1 MLHSINMLRLLS
13 CYAIVIFHVTEYV
26 NAHSSRLHLTFR
38 LAEPGFHLFLLISGV
53 ILILITKPTDAP
65 HKFMLKRIA
74 RIVPLYWLTTAIAVG
89 LALARPW
96 YFSNAIVE
104 PDSIAAS
111 FLFLPHANT
120 IGQIQPILYVGWT
133 LGYIMLFYFLFAISL
148 LAAPGR
154 QVPVTLGLLL
164 AVIAG
169 AQLLPQ
175 GDYRLFYGDPILFE
189 FAMGCVLGLILRLPA
204 VASWASKTP
213 MWPIALAGVAG
224 LTLAEFLD
232 YDGLLEAATFAPA
245 GAVLVF
251 ACAAQDLYRTPL
263 KLGLLNKGGKISYGI
278 FLIHPLLI
286 PAFGVAVFTWLGDG
300 SAGAALLLAS
310 VLVLTTA
317 LAWLSF
323 RHFELLAN
331 SFIRRTF
338 GVDRAMPRSARE
350 SSANADIRRRLPSS

>member
-1 MLHSINMLRLLS
+1 MLHSINMLRVLS
-13 CYAIVIFHVTEYV
+13 CYAIVIFHVTEFV
-26 NAHSSRLHLTFR
+26 NAHSGRLHLTFK

-53 ILILITKPTDAP
+53 ILILITKPTDSP
-65 HKFMLKRIA
+65 HQFMLKRIA
-74 RIVPLYWLTTAIAVG
+74 RIVPLYWLTTAIAIG

-111 FLFLPHANT
+111 FLFLPHANA

-154 QVPVTLGLLL
+154 QVLVTLGLLM

-169 AQLLPQ
+169 AQFLPQ
-175 GDYRLFYGDPILFE
+175 GDFRLFYGDPILFE

-204 VASWASKTP
+204 VANWARRTP
-213 MWPIALAGVAG
+213 MWPIALVGVAG
-224 LTLAEFLD
+224 LTLAEIVD
-232 YDGLLEAATFAPA
+232 YEGLLEAATFAPA
-245 GAVLVF
+245 GAFLVF

-263 KLGLLNKGGKISYGI
+263 NLGLLNQGGKISYGI
-278 FLIHPLLI
+278 FLIHPLLV
-286 PAFGVAVFTWLGDG
+286 PGLGVAIFAWLGDG
-300 SAGAALLLAS
+300 AGSAALLLVS
-310 VLVLTTA
+310 VLVLTTT

-323 RHFELLAN
+323 KYFELPAN
-331 SFIRRTF
+331 SLIRRTF
-338 GVDRAMPRSARE
+338 GVDRTRPRAARE
-350 SSANADIRRRLPSS
+350 TSAETDIRRQLPSV